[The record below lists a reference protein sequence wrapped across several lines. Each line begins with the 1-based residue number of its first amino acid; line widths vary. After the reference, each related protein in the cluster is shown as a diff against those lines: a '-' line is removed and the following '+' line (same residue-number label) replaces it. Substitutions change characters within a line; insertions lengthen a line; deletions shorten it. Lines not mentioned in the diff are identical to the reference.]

1 MKAAVYR
8 RYGPPDVVKI
18 EEVKK
23 PVPKDDEVLVKV
35 RSASVNLVTGAECA
49 ASRTSC
55 AGAGYASQRTRG
67 SGVMW
72 PAKSKRSD
80 QRQLSSNRAN
90 GGALGIGAFAEYV
103 CARESTFVQ
112 KPGILSFEEAACA
125 PVAAFTALQGLR
137 DE

>member
-49 ASRTSC
+49 ASRTSH
-55 AGAGYASQRTRG
+55 
-67 SGVMW
+67 
-72 PAKSKRSD
+72 
-80 QRQLSSNRAN
+80 
-90 GGALGIGAFAEYV
+90 ALGRATQAKEPA
-103 CARESTFVQ
+103 AR
-112 KPGILSFEEAACA
+112 L
-125 PVAAFTALQGLR
+125 
-137 DE
+137 